1 MFLSSITVLKSLTQ
15 NSVLAKRVLITS
27 TASQSQRLLS
37 SLCAANSL
45 LNTRTPMVTQQR
57 YAARK
62 GTRERKLIKKAKV
75 DVKKEEFIPYNIK
88 LAKMKAPDGP
98 ARELEKGKPEAIDDV
113 YVTRHFMTKS
123 VSLSDAI
130 QFHKETNHESVYN
143 KPKALI
149 SVNIELDMKLEK
161 KNRYLDNFSRILLLP
176 HHFELTAPR
185 KVLAFCK
192 TAETQEEAFAG
203 GAEAYGGV
211 DLIKRI
217 QSGEVSL
224 NDYDYFVAH
233 TNMMAEIVPIRGLM
247 KKRFP
252 ALRNGTMGTNMAE
265 MIERLSKGVEFSSV
279 KDNYDLDYGSI
290 NVPFGRLTMG
300 TSELEDNF
308 AAILKDVETCRA
320 RSSGAFITRCFVVA
334 PPSRERFV
342 VDPDSYIGK
351 KPAPSST
358 QIPDDEDNDDEEQP
372 EEDDENDRSQKR
384 ASA

>member
-1 MFLSSITVLKSLTQ
+1 MFLSITVLRSLTQ
-15 NSVLAKRVLITS
+15 NSAKRVLVTS
-27 TASQSQRLLS
+27 TTSQSQRLLS
-37 SLCAANSL
+37 GLSVTSSL
-45 LNTRTPMVTQQR
+45 LNIQSPMVSQQR

-62 GTRERKLIKKAKV
+62 GTRERKLVKKAKV
-75 DVKKEEFIPYNIK
+75 DIKKEEFVPYHIK

-123 VSLSDAI
+123 ISLSDAV
-130 QFHKETNHESVYN
+130 QFHKETNHDSVYN
-143 KPKALI
+143 KPNALI
-149 SVNIELDMKLEK
+149 SVKIELDMKLEK

-176 HHFELTAPR
+176 HHFDLNPPR

-192 TAETQEEAFAG
+192 TDETQEEAFAG

-233 TNMMAEIVPIRGLM
+233 VNMMAEIVPIRGLM

-252 ALRNGTMGTNMAE
+252 ALRNGTMGTNLAE
-265 MIERLSKGVEFSSV
+265 MIERLSKGVEFSTT
-279 KDNYDLDYGSI
+279 KDNYDLDYGSVM
-290 NVPFGRLTMG
+290 VPFGRLTME
-300 TSELEDNF
+300 TSELEGNF
-308 AAILKDVETCRA
+308 AAILKDVETCRG
-320 RSSGAFITRCFVVA
+320 RSSGAFITRCFVIS

-342 VDPDSYIGK
+342 VNPDHYVGK
-351 KPAPSST
+351 KAAST
-358 QIPDDEDNDDEEQP
+358 TSQNPVNEDNEDEEQP
-372 EEDDENDRSQKR
+372 DEDDENVKSKTR